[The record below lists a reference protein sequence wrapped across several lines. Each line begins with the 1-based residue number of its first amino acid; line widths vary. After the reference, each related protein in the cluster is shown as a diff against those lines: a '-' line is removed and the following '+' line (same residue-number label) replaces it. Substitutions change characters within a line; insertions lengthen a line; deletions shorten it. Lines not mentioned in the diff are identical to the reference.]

1 MARGAQMLCPLPGL
15 VARGAALSLPAM
27 AFTEEQSAFR
37 DSVRRMA
44 EKHVAPIAAEID
56 ENDRF
61 PTELV
66 QLFGEMGLMQLWVP
80 EKYGGP
86 EGNLTLMCI
95 AREEVAR
102 FSASAASIAGLNT
115 MFIMPLL
122 HFGTEEQRQRFLPV
136 LAKGGVVTAIA
147 ISEPQAGSDVS
158 AMTTRAVRDGDS
170 YVINGRKQWC
180 SYGVEAEYIVLMAR
194 TAGQTGADGISAFVI
209 EPKKMKGVSFG
220 RHERKMGWRGAPNT
234 PIYLDNVRVP
244 VENLIGEEGKG
255 FRASLRALD
264 LNRPTIGA
272 QCVGLA
278 QGAMEASIAYAKERK
293 QFKQSIAEFQGVQFM
308 LADMAMNI
316 EAARTLVYECARA
329 GDAGD
334 WKRLNTLA
342 SMAKCFGSDM
352 AMKVTTDAVQVFGG
366 YGYTKDYPVERMMRD
381 AKLAQIFEGTNQI
394 QRMVIARD
402 LLR

>member
-1 MARGAQMLCPLPGL
+1 MK
-15 VARGAALSLPAM
+15 
-27 AFTEEQSAFR
+27 FTEEQIVFR
-37 DSVRRMA
+37 DTIRRMA
-44 EKHVAPIAAEID
+44 EKHVAPIAAEVD

-66 QLFGEMGLMQLWVP
+66 ELFGEMGLMQLWIP

-95 AREEVAR
+95 AREEISR
-102 FSASAASIAGLNT
+102 FSPACGSIAGLNT

-122 HFGTEEQRQRFLPV
+122 HFGSEEQRQRFLPP

-180 SYGVEAEYIVLMAR
+180 SYGVEADYIVVMAR
-194 TAGQTGADGISAFVI
+194 TSGDRGSEGISAFVV
-209 EPKKMKGVSFG
+209 EPKKTAGITFG

-234 PIYLDNVRVP
+234 PIFLDNVRVP
-244 VENLIGEEGKG
+244 IENLIGQEGKG
-255 FRASLRALD
+255 FKASMRALD

-272 QCVGLA
+272 QAVGLA
-278 QGAMEASIAYAKERK
+278 QGALDVSIAYAKERK
-293 QFKQSIAEFQGVQFM
+293 QFKQSIGEFQGVQFM
-308 LADMAMNI
+308 LADMYMNI
-316 EAARTLVYECARA
+316 EVTRALVYECARA
-329 GDAGD
+329 GDEGD
-334 WKRLNTLA
+334 WHRLNILA
-342 SMAKCFGSDM
+342 SVAKCFGSDM
-352 AMKVTTDAVQVFGG
+352 AMKVTTDAVQIFGG

-394 QRMVIARD
+394 QRMVIARQ
-402 LLR
+402 LLA

>member
-1 MARGAQMLCPLPGL
+1 MK
-15 VARGAALSLPAM
+15 
-27 AFTEEQSAFR
+27 FTEEQIVFR
-37 DSVRRMA
+37 DTIRRMA
-44 EKHVAPIAAEID
+44 EKHVAPIAAEVD

-66 QLFGEMGLMQLWVP
+66 ELFGEMGLMQLWIP

-95 AREEVAR
+95 AREEISR
-102 FSASAASIAGLNT
+102 FSPACGSIAGLNT

-122 HFGTEEQRQRFLPV
+122 HFGSEEQRQRFLPP

-180 SYGVEAEYIVLMAR
+180 SYGVEAEYIVVMAR
-194 TAGQTGADGISAFVI
+194 TSGDRGSEGISAFVV
-209 EPKKMKGVSFG
+209 EPKKTAGITFG

-234 PIYLDNVRVP
+234 PIFLDNVRVP
-244 VENLIGEEGKG
+244 IENLIGQEGKG
-255 FRASLRALD
+255 FKASMRALD

-272 QCVGLA
+272 QAVGLA
-278 QGAMEASIAYAKERK
+278 QGALDVSIAYAKERK
-293 QFKQSIAEFQGVQFM
+293 QFKQSIGEFQGVQFM
-308 LADMAMNI
+308 LADMYMNI
-316 EAARTLVYECARA
+316 EVTRALVYECARA
-329 GDAGD
+329 GDEGD
-334 WKRLNTLA
+334 WHRLNILA
-342 SMAKCFGSDM
+342 SVAKCFGSDM
-352 AMKVTTDAVQVFGG
+352 AMKVTTDAVQIFGG

-394 QRMVIARD
+394 QRMVIARQ
-402 LLR
+402 LLA